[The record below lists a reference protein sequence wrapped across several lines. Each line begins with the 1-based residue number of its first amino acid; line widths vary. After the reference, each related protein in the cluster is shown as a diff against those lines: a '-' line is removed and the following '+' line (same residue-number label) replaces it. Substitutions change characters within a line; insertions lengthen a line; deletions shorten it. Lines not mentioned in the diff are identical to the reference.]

1 MTTEDFKRDIL
12 RLQPWL
18 QRIAEHIVS
27 DHDSCDKL
35 KFSKK
40 LHYLFCIIQN
50 K

>member
-35 KFSKK
+35 KIFKK
-40 LHYLFCIIQN
+40 FHYLFCIIQN